1 MKAINKTTA
10 AKFVSELAGAVK
22 SMEASAGHC
31 IELSKMITAQY
42 GKDKPEK
49 LGPLVV
55 MVDFGCLSE
64 GTKKADL
71 SKEESKA
78 MARVRYALEL
88 AYPAAYSRVKNQAGK
103 RATAK
108 TAAKNET
115 ASAPPTLTQGTAATI
130 DAWRSFMVLMNANQI
145 ASELKRLPVSVI
157 NAIREQLQP
166 AAKPAA
172 TKPAATKPA
181 AKAPAKP
188 AAKPAATKPAA
199 KPAAKA
205 PAK

>member
-1 MKAINKTTA
+1 MKAISKTVS
-10 AKFVSELAGAVK
+10 AKFVSELENAVK
-22 SMEASAGHC
+22 SMDASAGHC

-55 MVDFGCLSE
+55 MADFGAVSD

-71 SKEESKA
+71 SKAESKS

-88 AYPAAYSRVKNQAGK
+88 AYPAAYSRIKNQAGK

-115 ASAPPTLTQGTAATI
+115 APVVPTTPTMATGTTASI
-130 DAWRSFMVLMNANQI
+130 DAWRSFMGLMNAGQI
-145 ASELKRLPVSVI
+145 AGEIKRLPVSVV
-157 NAIREQLQP
+157 NAIRGLLE
-166 AAKPAA
+166 
-172 TKPAATKPA
+172 
-181 AKAPAKP
+181 PAKP
-188 AAKPAATKPAA
+188 AAKPAAK
-199 KPAAKA
+199 
-205 PAK
+205 